1 MCILTQEE
9 LEKTLFD
16 AINLCYKN
24 NRALLNQDF
33 FKFIMA
39 YFDNDWKAYTA
50 FLDGLAQNGYIKREG
65 TQLVYAI
72 KFGKNAMEWRK
83 RLANAF
89 PDQPQQIA
97 NQTFNISHANQVQAA
112 GRDINSFNNND
123 AEQLIEVLKQVVPQ
137 NPTPNS
143 LSQKV
148 RTWLDCGNS
157 AMDILKGIASLI

>member
-16 AINLCYKN
+16 TINACYKSN
-24 NRALLNQDF
+24 KRLLNQEY

-39 YFDNDWKAYTA
+39 YFDNDWNAYTR
-50 FLDGLAQNGYIKREG
+50 FLNGLAQNGYIKFEG
-65 TQLVYAI
+65 TPLVYAI

-112 GRDINSFNNND
+112 GRDINSFTNND
-123 AEQLIEVLKQVVPQ
+123 AEQLIAVL
-137 NPTPNS
+137 TDH
-143 LSQKV
+143 LFY
-148 RTWLDCGNS
+148 
-157 AMDILKGIASLI
+157 I